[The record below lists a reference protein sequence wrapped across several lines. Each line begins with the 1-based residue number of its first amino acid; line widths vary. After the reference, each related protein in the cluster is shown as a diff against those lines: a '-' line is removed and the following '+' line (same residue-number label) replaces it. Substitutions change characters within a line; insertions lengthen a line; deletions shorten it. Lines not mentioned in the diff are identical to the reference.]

1 MKRILVRY
9 RVKPEHADEN
19 RRLIES
25 VFSELNEAAPA
36 GLSYASFALED
47 GVSFVHMA
55 SIDTE
60 DGSNPL
66 GGLAAFKAFTQD
78 IKDRC
83 DEPPVAMEMT
93 EIGAYRFFP
102 E

>member
-9 RVKPEHADEN
+9 RVKPDSADQN
-19 RRLIES
+19 QKLIES
-25 VFSELNEAAPA
+25 VFSELSEAAPA
-36 GLSYASFALED
+36 GVSYASFKLDD

-55 SIDTE
+55 SIDTD

-66 GGLAAFKAFTQD
+66 AGLDAFKAFTQD